1 MRNDALRDVSG
12 NSRAQL
18 KLVVQG
24 RWRAALAQY
33 GEKMFAPRIEVV
45 V

>member
-1 MRNDALRDVSG
+1 MCNDALRDVSG
-12 NSRAQL
+12 NSRAEL
-18 KLVVQG
+18 KLFVQG
-24 RWRAALAQY
+24 RRAALAQY

>member
-1 MRNDALRDVSG
+1 MRNDALGNVSG
-12 NSRAQL
+12 NSRAQI
-18 KLVVQG
+18 KLVLQG
-24 RWRAALAQY
+24 RWRAALAQD